1 MAKKK
6 DEQEKVKCG
15 DCANGH
21 PHKGLCVWC
30 IIHDAGRVAN
40 STRFCNT
47 FKKRQHGYKENVK
60 QGSQIWHRPMQRKVG
75 RNNANGIHGQGTMPS
90 GVGAI

>member
-40 STRFCNT
+40 STRFCNS
-47 FKKRQHGYKENVK
+47 FKKRK
-60 QGSQIWHRPMQRKVG
+60 
-75 RNNANGIHGQGTMPS
+75 
-90 GVGAI
+90 

>member
-1 MAKKK
+1 MAKKR

-15 DCANGH
+15 DCVHGK

-30 IIHDAGRVAN
+30 IIQDAGRVAN

-47 FKKRQHGYKENVK
+47 FKKR
-60 QGSQIWHRPMQRKVG
+60 R
-75 RNNANGIHGQGTMPS
+75 
-90 GVGAI
+90 